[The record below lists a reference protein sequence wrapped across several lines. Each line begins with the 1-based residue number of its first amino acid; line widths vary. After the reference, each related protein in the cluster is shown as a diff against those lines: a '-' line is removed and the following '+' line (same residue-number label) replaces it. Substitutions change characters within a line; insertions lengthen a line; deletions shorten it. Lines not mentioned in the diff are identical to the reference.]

1 MMNLCPVKWTRDPCL
16 PAQDICRHGHISAEV
31 GSIET
36 FPSLTLPRPR
46 TPAGGSD
53 TCVRNWHVPFGI
65 RIPHAVS
72 MRLKMEKC
80 NIWDM
85 PADSMHEPPSIL
97 LLGGKISTYTSPH
110 PCEKFWKGR
119 KLRHCTVLCIR
130 HNRLL
135 PTVESCLMHSRESR
149 LGVESAQKTWF
160 GHVLYP
166 RRLDDLGMLL

>member
-1 MMNLCPVKWTRDPCL
+1 MMDLCPVKWTRDPC
-16 PAQDICRHGHISAEV
+16 PPGQDICRHGHISAEV

-36 FPSLTLPRPR
+36 FPSPTLPRPR

-53 TCVRNWHVPFGI
+53 TCVRNWHVPFGM

-72 MRLKMEKC
+72 MRLKMEQC

-97 LLGGKISTYTSPH
+97 LLGGQNQHLHFTTPLREILERPEASPLYCALGTSA
-110 PCEKFWKGR
+110 CF
-119 KLRHCTVLCIR
+119 LTI
-130 HNRLL
+130 
-135 PTVESCLMHSRESR
+135 ESCMMHPRESR

-166 RRLDDLGMLL
+166 GRLNDLGMLL